1 MHTQAFMFY
10 SWKYFC
16 FSQQLICPIVLY
28 DLLIYSFLTNNLN
41 CRFSVEK
48 KKISGCF
55 SESLCSVSVPSV
67 RRVPR
72 SSLLGFLIHDQKEGR
87 NEGGTHGPGWIPL
100 KVHFICTKIE
110 PGWWAVRREDTHSRG
125 TLYWEHLST
134 LSCAH
139 FLSQAGLIDIPRGN
153 VTVLVCLLFF
163 FFNQFSIKQ
172 IKTAM
177 VRISIAN
184 ICRGTAGAIDVKQL
198 IHVLFIRRL
207 CYGEWHLDWGLSGWE
222 FNSRH
227 APFQFCHLLHHLT
240 ILNYDFLLCTL
251 EK

>member
-87 NEGGTHGPGWIPL
+87 NQGGTHGPGWIPL

-163 FFNQFSIKQ
+163 FSINSPLN
-172 IKTAM
+172 
-177 VRISIAN
+177 RS
-184 ICRGTAGAIDVKQL
+184 
-198 IHVLFIRRL
+198 RL
-207 CYGEWHLDWGLSGWE
+207 QWWE
-222 FNSRH
+222 F
-227 APFQFCHLLHHLT
+227 LLLT
-240 ILNYDFLLCTL
+240 SVEELLGQLTSSN
-251 EK
+251 